1 MLILASFLPPRVKLP
16 YVQNVTATQRRNS
29 ARGETQRPYIFCENP
44 IMRGKNRQSV
54 AKAHILLLFLA
65 LAISVA
71 AVPKIAAGKSL
82 YVIADIKASADF
94 KQPVQAYDIGVDG
107 TLTFQAQHD
116 IRYSMLGAVGMAID
130 SDSGYLFI
138 TYKRSGDV
146 QLVHAETMTDA
157 GTITAPDATDLAGIV
172 YNHEKKLLY
181 TVDRGDSLLYVY
193 DWDSTTAT
201 LTHVEGSPF
210 TLRRASGYGIAL
222 DEVNDLLYVA
232 NASNSVTVYSTTD
245 WKLVNT
251 ITLSRIAIS
260 IAVDAKN
267 GFVYTGGG
275 YAGNMHLTQYHLAT
289 GIKREVQ
296 VEPDAGVMGLGVD
309 PDTGLVYMSTGS
321 NNAPG
326 GDNLLVYDTALR
338 RIDLV
343 PEIGN
348 PTGLAIPSRDI
359 SYNPLNLKK
368 TVVRGATG
376 GSAPDGTAYVGPGD
390 TITYGIQFDNDKSF
404 TATNVSIRD
413 ILPGD
418 VTFVRADN
426 AEGSGGYNSKTHTY
440 EWSYSSLP
448 PGSSAVL
455 ELTVQVH
462 KSVEVG
468 ATITNSVTI
477 DSNETP
483 QTTTS
488 VSVIAMNNALNLTK
502 TIVGGADDQVKGVD
516 VNESI
521 TYTICF
527 DNNDND
533 FTVTDVSVVD
543 ILPDEVSFVAADEG
557 AASGAYDPVTHT
569 YTWSYPFLK
578 PGSSACLG
586 LVVHVNPDVTPG
598 TTIANSAII
607 DSNET
612 PPATASV
619 DAITYRDPFNLS
631 KSIVG
636 AIDGEL
642 KRVGAAEKITYAI
655 TFRNK
660 NDSTLNNVSI
670 VDTLPKEVSFVRARA
685 DDFGVFGRYDA
696 KTHTYTWSYT
706 SLPPAKSPTSLDL
719 VVQVN
724 KDVAPGTTIVNSVTI
739 DSDETRPTT
748 ASAHAI
754 TYYKALDLSKIVIGS
769 VVGEIEYVDVNETV
783 VYSICFDNANDSA
796 ATNVSIVDTLPK
808 EVTFVTADG
817 DGVFGQ
823 YDKKAHTYRWSYPSL
838 PAGSSTCLELVARVK
853 EGLSPSTTFT
863 NAVTISSS
871 EAPSTTASVDVVV
884 GESPLAVRELRIVP
898 DVIRRTG
905 ESYDIQAIAILPP
918 GIGRDDIK
926 DTLPTLYPGRV
937 RAKRQI
943 VYGTA
948 STAKVIALFDKAE
961 LVAAVPD
968 NGPVKLK
975 VVGKLKA
982 GRSFYGEAT
991 VYITRFTGN

>member
-1 MLILASFLPPRVKLP
+1 
-16 YVQNVTATQRRNS
+16 
-29 ARGETQRPYIFCENP
+29 
-44 IMRGKNRQSV
+44 MRGKNRQRV
-54 AKAHILLLFLA
+54 AKAHILLSFLA
-65 LAISVA
+65 LVLSTA
-71 AVPKIAAGKSL
+71 AAPGIASGKSL
-82 YVIADIKASADF
+82 YVIADIHASADF
-94 KQPVQAYDIGVDG
+94 KEPVHAYDIGVDG
-107 TLTFQAQHD
+107 TLTFQTQHD
-116 IRYSMLGAVGMAID
+116 IRFSMLGAVGMAID

-138 TYKRSGDV
+138 TYKRSGDI

-157 GTITAPDATDLAGIV
+157 GTITAPDASDLAGIV
-172 YNHEKKLLY
+172 YDHEKKLLY

-193 DWDSTTAT
+193 DWDPQNVT

-210 TLRRASGYGIAL
+210 TLKRASAYGIAL
-222 DEVNDLLYVA
+222 DEVNGLLYVA
-232 NASNSVTVYSTTD
+232 NATDSVTVYSTTD

-251 ITLSRIAIS
+251 ITLSRVAIS
-260 IAVDAKN
+260 IAVDVKN
-267 GFVYTGGG
+267 GLVYTGGG
-275 YAGNMHLTQYHLAT
+275 YAGNMHLTQYDLAT

-296 VEPDAGVMGLGVD
+296 VEPDAGVMGLAVD
-309 PDTGLVYMSTGS
+309 QGTGLVYMSTGS

-326 GDNLLVYDTALR
+326 GDNLLVYNTALR

-343 PEIGN
+343 PQIGN
-348 PTGLAIPSRDI
+348 PTGLAIPSKEI
-359 SYNPLNLKK
+359 GYNPLNLKK
-368 TVVRGATG
+368 TIVRGATG
-376 GSAPDGTAYVGPGD
+376 SAADGTAYVGPGD
-390 TITYGIQFDNDKSF
+390 TITYEIRFNNDKNF
-404 TATNVSIRD
+404 TATDVSILD
-413 ILPGD
+413 TLAAD
-418 VTFVRADN
+418 VTFVGAQN
-426 AEGSGGYNSKTHTY
+426 AEGSGQYNSKAHTY
-440 EWSYSSLP
+440 HWSYPSVP

-462 KSVEVG
+462 KGVKVG
-468 ATITNSVTI
+468 ATITNSVTLTCK
-477 DSNETP
+477 ETP
-483 QTTTS
+483 RTTTG
-488 VSVIAMNNALNLTK
+488 VSAIAMNNALNLTK
-502 TIVGGADDQVKGVD
+502 TIVGGADDQVRGVD
-516 VNESI
+516 ANESI

-543 ILPDEVSFVAADEG
+543 ILPDEVSFVAADDG
-557 AASGAYDPVTHT
+557 AASGAYDPATHT
-569 YTWSYPFLK
+569 YTWSYPLLK

-586 LVVHVNPDVTPG
+586 LAVQVNPDVSPG
-598 TTIANSAII
+598 TTITNSAII

-619 DAITYRDPFNLS
+619 DAILYRDPFDLT

-636 AIDGEL
+636 AADGEL
-642 KRVGAAEKITYAI
+642 KRVAAGEKITYAI

-660 NDSTLNNVSI
+660 NDAPLSHVSI

-685 DDFGVFGRYDA
+685 DDIGVFGRYDA
-696 KTHTYTWSYT
+696 KTHTYTWSYA

-724 KDVAPGTTIVNSVTI
+724 KDIAPGAIIANSVTI
-739 DSDETRPTT
+739 DSDQTRPTT
-748 ASAHAI
+748 ASVNAI
-754 TYYKALDLSKIVIGS
+754 AFYKALDLSKIVIGS
-769 VVGEIEYVDVNETV
+769 VVGEVEFVDVNETV
-783 VYSICFDNANDSA
+783 VYSVCFDNDNDA
-796 ATNVSIVDTLPK
+796 AVTNVSIVDTLPK
-808 EVTFVTADG
+808 EVSFVTADG

-823 YDKKAHTYRWSYPSL
+823 YDKKAHTFRWSYASL

-853 EGLSPSTTFT
+853 EGLSAGQTIT
-863 NAVTISSS
+863 NTVAISSS
-871 EAPSTTASVDVVV
+871 EAPSTTTGVDVVV
-884 GESPLAVRELRIVP
+884 GESPLQVQELRIVP
-898 DVIRRTG
+898 DVIRRAG
-905 ESYDIQAIAILPP
+905 ESYDVQAIAILPP

-937 RAKRQI
+937 RAKRQL

-968 NGPVKLK
+968 NGPVTLK